1 MANKKTFTTQLVI
14 MALLVALEIILTRFL
29 SIETPTLRIG
39 FGFLPV
45 AIMAILYGPWWTGG
59 AGIVG
64 DIVGMMLFPKAV
76 FFPGFTLTAFLT
88 GVLYGLILYKKP
100 ATWNRT
106 LVAVT
111 VVNVICSLGLDTLW
125 LSIMYGDSFLVLMPV
140 RLLKTAIMI
149 PLSTI
154 LIYLLWNRVVSK
166 VTESLHTYQ

>member
-1 MANKKTFTTQLVI
+1 MNVNKKSFTTQLVV

-64 DIVGMMLFPKAV
+64 DIVGMMLFPRAA
-76 FFPGFTLTAFLT
+76 FFPGFTLTAFIT
-88 GVLYGLILYKKP
+88 GMLYGLFLYKKP
-100 ATWNRT
+100 ITWKRT
-106 LVAVT
+106 LIAVLT
-111 VVNVICSLGLDTLW
+111 INIICSLGMDTLW
-125 LSIMYGDSFLVLMPV
+125 LSMMYGDSFLVLLPA

-149 PLSTI
+149 PLQTI
-154 LIYLLWNRVVSK
+154 MIYLVWNRAVK
-166 VTESLHTYQ
+166 KIF